1 MSVVEICK
9 QFRFEAAHFLP
20 HAPEGHPN
28 RRMHGHSFRV
38 EVWLAG
44 EPEYK
49 KGWVRDFAVIDQA
62 LQSVHEQLDHQFL
75 NEVPGLEVP
84 TLENLA
90 LFIYSRLKPELSE
103 LDRVGVYRD
112 SCGEAAV
119 FRGKEIDHGD

>member
-1 MSVVEICK
+1 MSIVEICK

-20 HAPEGHPN
+20 HAPDGHPN
-28 RRMHGHSFRV
+28 RRPHGHSFRV

-44 EPEYK
+44 EPERG
-49 KGWVRDFAVIDQA
+49 KGWVRDFGAIDA
-62 LQSVHEQLDHQFL
+62 AMKSVHDTLDHHFL

-90 LFIYSRLKPELSE
+90 VFIYQRLKTDFREI
-103 LDRVGVYRD
+103 DRVGVFRD

-119 FRGKEIDHGD
+119 YRGKESDHGD